1 MGERVFAEYQIRV
14 FRKEGE
20 LSVQLVLPTWSADEA
35 MRHAKLLIS
44 HDLPR
49 AEIWSDGSLVDTIE
63 MQ

>member
-1 MGERVFAEYQIRV
+1 MGDRVFAEYQIRV

-35 MRHAKLLIS
+35 TRQAKLLIS

-49 AEIWSDGSLVDTIE
+49 AEIWSDGALVNTIE
-63 MQ
+63 M